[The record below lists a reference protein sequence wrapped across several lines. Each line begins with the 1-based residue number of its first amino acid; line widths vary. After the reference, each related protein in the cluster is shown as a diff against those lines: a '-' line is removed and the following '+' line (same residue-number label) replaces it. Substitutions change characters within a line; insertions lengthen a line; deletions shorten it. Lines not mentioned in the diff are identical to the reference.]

1 MKKRYI
7 YSMLFGVPGFLVSL
21 IVAFIIFGFVAGF
34 FWLYVYGDEPW
45 PGSAEQILTILFIV
59 CFLALWAISLVI
71 GFVTGKRLEAKA
83 GLNQKHILLSA
94 AATILPM
101 VLIMLHQASNT
112 GAKTD
117 SSLCSEYCSKRGYS
131 TSGMPPQDSGDR
143 RCSCFDGAGHEA
155 VKVPLDSVSSG
166 DHEE

>member
-45 PGSAEQILTILFIV
+45 PASAEQLLTSLFV
-59 CFLALWAISLVI
+59 ACFLALWAIALVI
-71 GFVTGKRLEAKA
+71 GFITGKRLEAIP

-101 VLIMLHQASNT
+101 VLIMFHQARNT

-143 RCSCFDGAGHEA
+143 RCSCFDGAGQEA
-155 VKVPLDSVSSG
+155 LKVPLASVSSG

>member
-7 YSMLFGVPGFLVSL
+7 YSMLFAVPGFLVSL

-83 GLNQKHILLSA
+83 GLNE
-94 AATILPM
+94 
-101 VLIMLHQASNT
+101 NT
-112 GAKTD
+112 
-117 SSLCSEYCSKRGYS
+117 
-131 TSGMPPQDSGDR
+131 
-143 RCSCFDGAGHEA
+143 SCFQL
-155 VKVPLDSVSSG
+155 PQPSCQWC
-166 DHEE
+166 